1 MQPLSAEEYSE
12 TNLKFYERVYEL
24 ELENFMY
31 QRLPLTYHLQK
42 VDGSWYITS
51 EAAPWTN

>member
-12 TNLKFYERVYEL
+12 TNLKFYERVHEL